1 MYEQKPNMQD
11 ELIMND
17 NIITRNAFSGK
28 TFPPLESETL
38 INTGVS
44 ELSNH
49 REKIMYEQKPNMQDE
64 LIMNDN
70 IITRNA
76 FSGKTFPPLES
87 ETLINA
93 GVSELSNHR
102 EINDTEFAK
111 TIDHICQKCYNF
123 YVYRQTWR
131 N

>member
-1 MYEQKPNMQD
+1 MY
-11 ELIMND
+11 
-17 NIITRNAFSGK
+17 SGK
-28 TFPPLESETL
+28 TFLPLESETL
-38 INTGVS
+38 INAGIS
-44 ELSNH
+44 GLSNH

-64 LIMNDN
+64 LIMND
-70 IITRNA
+70 
-76 FSGKTFPPLES
+76 KFPPLES

>member
-17 NIITRNAFSGK
+17 NRITRNANMQDELIMNDNRITRNAFSGK

-38 INTGVS
+38 INT
-44 ELSNH
+44 
-49 REKIMYEQKPNMQDE
+49 
-64 LIMNDN
+64 
-70 IITRNA
+70 
-76 FSGKTFPPLES
+76 
-87 ETLINA
+87 

>member
-1 MYEQKPNMQD
+1 M
-11 ELIMND
+11 I
-17 NIITRNAFSGK
+17 NIGISRISNHRK
-28 TFPPLESETL
+28 THHKCIFWKTLPPLESETL
-38 INTGVS
+38 INAGIS
-44 ELSNH
+44 GLSNH

-70 IITRNA
+70 RITRNA

-87 ETLINA
+87 ETLINT